1 MGQNP
6 RMSARPE
13 AARIMLGFVVRQCAV
28 ALGHAPTPEELAS
41 WANEQR
47 DARGRY
53 RIFGR
58 EISTDEARVILR
70 HLGAWAPCGRAR
82 AGPSAWSWTRRGHG
96 RAERGPA
103 SGLQPPF
110 LGLPPRPC
118 RRPPSAR
125 P

>member
-1 MGQNP
+1 MPAAAGESQAAAGLTLGRGAWDKIP
-6 RMSARPE
+6 AMSARPE

-28 ALGHAPTPEELAS
+28 ALGHAPTPEELAR

-70 HLGAWAPCGRAR
+70 HPGRLVTVRPSPRWAF
-82 AGPSAWSWTRRGHG
+82 
-96 RAERGPA
+96 
-103 SGLQPPF
+103 GLAVS
-110 LGLPPRPC
+110 R
-118 RRPPSAR
+118 
-125 P
+125 